1 MLFKKIFKTIIWVFP
16 YLIMGLMISL
26 LLLFINLP
34 GIMESQIVKRLPQFI
49 DPQFINSGDIE
60 FKIRNLGFSNT
71 HISKIRLFKSISIDS
86 INIDYGFQDLLSSFP
101 KKNIESGLK
110 SGDRIDIEQVTIS
123 GLNIHAAID
132 ENRQIKIDGLDFPG
146 TSKNQ
151 STKDGLP
158 FLPYLPQKIVIEN
171 SKIIVHVSN
180 DKLNDEFIIPF
191 DLTSLINIHDQQI
204 TLKIKL
210 YPFGET
216 INGLVTYDIDKGVKA
231 VEIQGKAF
239 DIGHLNQFISNQTD
253 RLLLKGLLD
262 FNIESSSP
270 EKQWII
276 NISNIAL
283 IQPVEAAVKDIK
295 ANILIDGKKID
306 IKGFIN
312 IFTPLLPETI
322 LKYGMSVDLQQNNS
336 FVLNLETKETDDF
349 KIEYN
354 SNIIAVQK
362 PVLTA
367 HFKGVPGKNRGKI
380 LINSKNINIQN
391 KKDNIAFNDLK
402 ITSNIAVNL
411 NKNSS
416 QTNINQINS
425 NFTMKTNNINFHSDL
440 IDSSFPKAD
449 ISGAFLWDSKH
460 LPSFNMVLKTYEGKA
475 TVPKYKIKI
484 SDIDIKI
491 PVSYPKPDIQL
502 NGEYS
507 VASILYD
514 NKYDFSTKGEIVQ
527 INSDRFNINGNMAFK
542 LFPDI
547 KTQFNS
553 SVGLEK
559 NSAKASAKF
568 KTNSFQLNESDI
580 KKLGLQ
586 DIPNAQ
592 FDVTAF
598 IKGRAD
604 YADHNLKSS
613 MQLGINKGK
622 VFMPDNNLSMDG
634 INTNIQF
641 NDLLSLNSVPGQI
654 LTIDTIAV
662 NKIKLSNAKVRFS
675 MEQGKSLLVENI
687 KFKWCNGL
695 VSTEAI
701 RFPQKNG
708 EYAMSLYCDRLE
720 LTQLL
725 KQMGVFDAE
734 GTGTLNGRIPVVYSN
749 GNISFDNGFLF
760 STPGSGGKVKIDN
773 AERITSGI
781 PMDTP
786 QFSQLDLAQE
796 ALKDFNYKWAK
807 LKFHTKKDTLF
818 VNMELD
824 GEPSKLLPFEYSK
837 EFGGF
842 VRVDASSPG
851 SHFQGIKL
859 DVNLKLPFNEVLK
872 SGNKLKSIFD

>member
-1 MLFKKIFKTIIWVFP
+1 MLFKKIFKSIIRVFP
-16 YLIMGLMISL
+16 YLILALMISL
-26 LLLFINLP
+26 LLVFINLP
-34 GIMESQIVKRLPQFI
+34 GIMESQIKKRLPQFI
-49 DPQFINSGDIE
+49 DSQFINSEDIE
-60 FKIRNLGFSNT
+60 FKIKNLGFSNT
-71 HISKIRLFKSISIDS
+71 NISNIRLFESISIDS
-86 INIDYGFQDLLSSFP
+86 INIDYNLQNLLSSFTGE
-101 KKNIESGLK
+101 NSESNSK
-110 SGDRIDIEQVTIS
+110 SGDKIYIEQVTIS
-123 GLNIHAAID
+123 GLNIHAVID
-132 ENRQIKIDGLDFPG
+132 ENRQIKIDGLDFPA

-151 STKDGLP
+151 SKKDGLP
-158 FLPYLPQKIVIEN
+158 FLPYLPKKTVIEN
-171 SKIIVHVSN
+171 SKIIIQLLKG
-180 DKLNDEFIIPF
+180 KLDNEFIIPF
-191 DLTSLINIHDQQI
+191 DTISLINIHEKMIDA
-204 TLKIKL
+204 KIKL

-216 INGLVTYDIDKGVKA
+216 INGHITYDIDKGVKA
-231 VEIQGKAF
+231 VQIQGNAF
-239 DIGHLNQFISNQTD
+239 DIGHLNQVISKQTD
-253 RLLLKGLLD
+253 KFLLKGLLD

-270 EKQWII
+270 GKQWII

-283 IQPVEAAVKDIK
+283 IQPAEAAIKDIK
-295 ANILIDGKKID
+295 ANLRIDGKKID
-306 IKGFIN
+306 VKGYMN
-312 IFTPLLPETI
+312 ISAPLLPETV
-322 LKYGMSVDLQQNNS
+322 LKYGMSVDLQKNSS
-336 FVLNLETKETDDF
+336 FVLNFETKEADDF
-349 KIEYN
+349 KFKYK
-354 SNIIAVQK
+354 SNIFAVKK

-367 HFKGVPGKNRGKI
+367 HFKGVPEKSKGNI
-380 LINSKNINIQN
+380 LINLKNLNAQN
-391 KKDNIAFNDLK
+391 KKDNIACDDLK
-402 ITSNIAVNL
+402 IISNIVINL
-411 NKNSS
+411 NENSS
-416 QTNINQINS
+416 QTTSNQIRS
-425 NFTMKTNNINFHSDL
+425 NFTMKTDNINFHSDL
-440 IDSSFPKAD
+440 IDSFFPAAD

-460 LPSFNMVLKTYEGKA
+460 SPSFNMVLKTCEGKV
-475 TVPKYKIKI
+475 TVPKFKIKI

-491 PVSYPKPDIQL
+491 PVSYPNPDIQL

-527 INSDRFNINGNMAFK
+527 INSDQFNVNGNLEFK
-542 LFPDI
+542 LFPDV
-547 KTQFNS
+547 KTQFTS
-553 SVGLEK
+553 SAKLDK
-559 NSAKASAKF
+559 KSLKASAEF
-568 KTNSFQLNESDI
+568 KTNSFQLNESEI
-580 KKLGLQ
+580 KKLRLQ

-598 IKGRAD
+598 IKGRAE

-613 MQLGINKGK
+613 MQLDINRGK
-622 VFMPDNNLSMDG
+622 VFMPDNNLTMDG
-634 INTNIQF
+634 INTNIKF
-641 NDLLSLNSVPGQI
+641 NDLLSLNSVPGQV
-654 LTIDTIAV
+654 LTIDTIAM
-662 NKIKLSNAKVRFS
+662 NKINLSDTKVRFS

-708 EYAMSLYCDRLE
+708 NYAMSLYCDRLE

-760 STPGSGGKVKIDN
+760 STPGSGGNVKIDN
-773 AERITSGI
+773 ADKITSGI

-824 GEPSKLLPFEYSK
+824 GEPSNMLPFEYSK

-842 VRVDASSPG
+842 IRVDASSPG

-859 DVNLKLPFNEVLK
+859 DVNLKLPFNDVLK
-872 SGNKLKSIFD
+872 SGSKLKSIFN